1 MDRFLSLSL
10 FTAAVEEGSL
20 AAAGRKF
27 GLTPAVAGK
36 HVSALENQLGVR
48 LLQRTT
54 RRLSLTD
61 AGHAFLPRC
70 RRILAE
76 FDEARREAGNDQQQ
90 VTGRLRV
97 AAPTEFAVAR
107 LGEVIAHFGKAHPAA
122 QVDLWLDDRY
132 VDLVSHDIEVAIRI
146 GRLTDPNLVIRK
158 LGSCRL
164 VLCASPAF
172 IATHGMPRHP
182 SDLSA
187 LPRLAFSQSVSP
199 HDWSLWDAEGEMH
212 VVSGPCAVS
221 ANNVQLLA
229 EVAAAGAGV
238 AYGPDFI
245 FAAKLA
251 SGQLVRVL
259 EDWQTP
265 SLDIQAVY
273 PAARFIPHKVKC
285 FVEVLAEVMRRSP
298 GPLAH
303 E

>member
-20 AAAGRKF
+20 AAAGRRF

-36 HVSALENQLGVR
+36 HVSALESQLGVR

-76 FDEARREAGNDQQQ
+76 FDEAKREAGDGQQQ

-107 LGEVIAHFGKAHPAA
+107 LGEVIARFAMAHPAA
-122 QVDLWLDDRY
+122 QVDVCLDDRY
-132 VDLVSHDIEVAIRI
+132 IDLLSQEIDVAIRI
-146 GRLTDPNLVIRK
+146 GRLADPNLVIRK

-164 VLCASPAF
+164 VFCASPAF
-172 IATHGMPRHP
+172 IATHGMPQHP
-182 SDLSA
+182 SALNS

-199 HDWSLWDAEGEMH
+199 HDWSLWDAQGTLH
-212 VVSGPCAVS
+212 AVSGPSAVC

-238 AYGPDFI
+238 AYGPDFV
-245 FAAKLA
+245 FASKLA
-251 SGQLVRVL
+251 SGALVRVL

-265 SLDIQAVY
+265 SLEIQAVY
-273 PAARFIPHKVKC
+273 PAARFIPQKVRC
-285 FVEVLAEVMRRSP
+285 FVDLLAEVMREER
-298 GPLAH
+298 
-303 E
+303 